1 MSGPWM
7 TELPKIALSCDY
19 LTHGMMSTAALHLA
33 YLRPGQLERY
43 QLLSVQH
50 QDVALGPFQIAM
62 SNITTENCNQ
72 VFGFS
77 LLLMVSHFAS
87 FRALE
92 FFFPSPVA
100 GNNGLSDWVI
110 WHRGC
115 QTILNQAR
123 ESITSGPL
131 APLIGE
137 EQRAR
142 IYTEAA
148 KQLSGDE
155 NDKSLENV
163 LRCLD
168 ESPSIKASTTVA
180 ELEAYKDATTRL
192 RRLLKASSQTEDSV
206 IRRAFASIWPVV
218 ISDTFIQLLSQLQP
232 LALVIM
238 AHYCL
243 LIKNCHS
250 CWYMEHRAYHMFDA
264 VKRNLSEEWTIYIEH
279 PLRVLGAGP
288 GEDDAHLAI

>member
-7 TELPKIALSCDY
+7 TELPNIALSCDY
-19 LTHGMMSTAALHLA
+19 LIHGMMSTAALHLA
-33 YLRPGQLERY
+33 YLHPGQRERY

-50 QDVALGPFQIAM
+50 QDVALEPFQIAM
-62 SNITTENCNQ
+62 SNVTTENCNQ

-77 LLLMVSHFAS
+77 LLLMVSHFVS
-87 FRALE
+87 FRASE
-92 FFFPSPVA
+92 FFFPSPVT

-123 ESITSGPL
+123 ASITSGPF
-131 APLIGE
+131 ASLIGE
-137 EQRAR
+137 EQRAK
-142 IYTEAA
+142 IYAEAA

-163 LRCLD
+163 LRYLD
-168 ESPSIKASTTVA
+168 KSPSIKASMTVV
-180 ELEAYKDATTRL
+180 EMEACKDATTRL

-206 IRRAFASIWPVV
+206 IRRAFASIWPVI
-218 ISDTFIQLLSQLQP
+218 ISDVFIQLLSQFQP
-232 LALVIM
+232 LALIIM

-250 CWYMEHRAYHMFDA
+250 CWYMEHRAYRMFDI
-264 VKRNLSEEWTIYIEH
+264 VKQNLGEEWIIYIER
-279 PLRVLGAGP
+279 PLRVFGAGHR
-288 GEDDAHLAI
+288 EDDGNLPA

>member
-87 FRALE
+87 FRAPE

-123 ESITSGPL
+123 E
-131 APLIGE
+131 
-137 EQRAR
+137 
-142 IYTEAA
+142 
-148 KQLSGDE
+148 
-155 NDKSLENV
+155 
-163 LRCLD
+163 
-168 ESPSIKASTTVA
+168 SIKASTTVA

>member
-19 LTHGMMSTAALHLA
+19 LIHGMMSTAALHLA
-33 YLRPGQLERY
+33 YLHPDQLERY

-77 LLLMVSHFAS
+77 LLLMVSHFVS
-87 FRALE
+87 FRAPE
-92 FFFPSPVA
+92 FFFPSSTT

-142 IYTEAA
+142 IYTEATN
-148 KQLSGDE
+148 QTSGDE
-155 NDKSLENV
+155 NDKSLENL

-168 ESPSIKASTTVA
+168 ESPAIKASTTVA
-180 ELEAYKDATTRL
+180 EMEAYEDATTRL
-192 RRLLKASSQTEDSV
+192 RRLLKASSQTEDPV
-206 IRRAFASIWPVV
+206 IRRAFASIWPVI
-218 ISDTFIQLLSQLQP
+218 ISDVFIQLLSQLKP

-250 CWYMEHRAYHMFDA
+250 CWYTEHRAYHMFDA
-264 VKRNLSEEWTIYIEH
+264 VKQNLSEEWIIYIEQ
-279 PLRVLGAGP
+279 PLRVFGAGL
-288 GEDDAHLAI
+288 GEDDANLAA

>member
-7 TELPKIALSCDY
+7 TELPKIALSCNY
-19 LTHGMMSTAALHLA
+19 LIHGMMSAAALHLA
-33 YLRPGQLERY
+33 YLHPDQRERY

-50 QDVALGPFQIAM
+50 QDIALEPFQIAM

-87 FRALE
+87 FRASE
-92 FFFPSPVA
+92 FFLSPVT

-123 ESITSGPL
+123 ASITSGPL

-148 KQLSGDE
+148 KQPGDE

-163 LRCLD
+163 LRFLD

-180 ELEAYKDATTRL
+180 EMEACKDATTRL

-206 IRRAFASIWPVV
+206 IRRAFASIWPVI
-218 ISDTFIQLLSQLQP
+218 ISDVFVQLLSQFQP
-232 LALVIM
+232 LALIIM

-264 VKRNLSEEWTIYIEH
+264 VKQNLSEEWTIYIER
-279 PLRVLGAGP
+279 PLKVFGAGH
-288 GEDDAHLAI
+288 GEDDTSLAA